1 MRSPEAEAEPLS
13 SSSDNSCFVALVT
26 ASSLRTDKLV
36 FTFTLSL
43 TNSSVNCYIY
53 FTQFG
58 FIWILYWFDLHCMLT
73 ISTAFTNE
81 RVCSRFIILLKLN
94 QGQFSQFNLSCLL
107 FLIVIRV
114 SAGFRRLLFDLI
126 TGIRLDDYVFLQ
138 NGYDVDFQGYGTLV
152 VVLSSCLLDTFVD
165 CITLN

>member
-43 TNSSVNCYIY
+43 TNSS
-53 FTQFG
+53 
-58 FIWILYWFDLHCMLT
+58 
-73 ISTAFTNE
+73 
-81 RVCSRFIILLKLN
+81 
-94 QGQFSQFNLSCLL
+94 FNLSCLL

-138 NGYDVDFQGYGTLV
+138 NGYDVDF
-152 VVLSSCLLDTFVD
+152 
-165 CITLN
+165 